1 VVDNLYDVDA
11 LPVYADWYANR
22 VKTALGTSGFNN
34 NYRLYF
40 NDHADHLDGPVTGFR
55 STYLVNYYGLVEQAL
70 VDVSAWAEK
79 GIKPPASTR
88 YHVRN
93 GQIVVPDSASR
104 RMGIQ
109 PDVDLTVRGRTSV
122 DVKVGQPVTF
132 KADVE
137 TPPGGG
143 KVVATEWDFAG
154 TGTFTAAPFGRPK
167 GSVAVKQKHSF
178 DQPGTYFVAVRV
190 TAQRDGVDGPL
201 TKLQN
206 IDRVRVVVH

>member
-1 VVDNLYDVDA
+1 
-11 LPVYADWYANR
+11 
-22 VKTALGTSGFNN
+22 
-34 NYRLYF
+34 
-40 NDHADHLDGPVTGFR
+40 
-55 STYLVNYYGLVEQAL
+55 LVEQAL

-167 GSVAVKQKHSF
+167 GSVKVQQKHSF